1 MLQQRQNAKAMRTA
15 LLRPCNFPS
24 RTIYIV
30 KNPSPGA
37 PRNGSTPCWTGFF
50 TILISVS
57 LDLAGQEDDVVVFPV
72 VLVNAARAA
81 PGPAHSWQIGYN
93 EQDDH
98 EQAQDYEQ
106 SLKIQNALA
115 RNTKEIK
122 SLHNFDC
129 ARTVRD
135 TDGGFKAQKLRRS
148 KQGIGFF
155 AETHVSEK
163 SPK

>member
-24 RTIYIV
+24 RTIYIG

-72 VLVNAARAA
+72 VLVKRRVQRQALRIV
-81 PGPAHSWQIGYN
+81 GK
-93 EQDDH
+93 QD
-98 EQAQDYEQ
+98 
-106 SLKIQNALA
+106 I
-115 RNTKEIK
+115 I
-122 SLHNFDC
+122 
-129 ARTVRD
+129 
-135 TDGGFKAQKLRRS
+135 
-148 KQGIGFF
+148 
-155 AETHVSEK
+155 
-163 SPK
+163 P